1 MKLPQVEVIR
11 TRPLEALVEKVKR
24 SVAGSVVGLRGQK
37 NLAAT
42 LTEGGP
48 VIIEATGIGGR
59 RVAVGHPQVERAVD
73 DGYCLI
79 RAAVG
84 AQHPFATQGKLGHLL
99 ARAPK
104 ETAWN
109 QPGGSL
115 ADTGTC
121 GEPRCSWWCG
131 HALFSE
137 GEAGWCEVML
147 RGRIT

>member
-1 MKLPQVEVIR
+1 MKLPQVEVIG

-104 ETAWN
+104 ETARN
-109 QPGGSL
+109 QPGEASPTPALVVSPGVAGGVVMRSS
-115 ADTGTC
+115 
-121 GEPRCSWWCG
+121 PRVKPGGARSC
-131 HALFSE
+131 
-137 GEAGWCEVML
+137 
-147 RGRIT
+147 